1 MAGKSGSSLAEN
13 VYQGVRDGI
22 LSGEYPLGAPL
33 SRRKLAAHFGVSLLP
48 VAEALQ
54 RLEGEGLVES
64 RPRSGTRVRVPNP
77 EEVRGHYLVREALET
92 QAVRLFAQTAS
103 AADRR
108 RLARMAE
115 DVDTL
120 YAASPLAKMDRQQ
133 QFETHR
139 AHFLFHMQIA
149 ESTRCKELI
158 QAIERN
164 QVLIFHWLYSSAV
177 PFDRLP
183 RRWHQ
188 DLVDAVNSGNP
199 QKADKAMRHHVQF
212 RRDEVAE
219 RIGACARSDELSG
232 FRGPHGARA

>member
-1 MAGKSGSSLAEN
+1 MAGKGGSSLAEK
-13 VYQGVRDGI
+13 VYQGVRDSI
-22 LSGEYPLGAPL
+22 LGGEYPLTAPL
-33 SRRKLAAHFGVSLLP
+33 SRRKLATHFGVSLLP

-54 RLEGEGLVES
+54 RLEREGLVES

-92 QAVRLFAQTAS
+92 QAARLFAQTAS
-103 AADRR
+103 APDRR
-108 RLARMAE
+108 RLARMAKE
-115 DVDTL
+115 VDAL

-133 QFETHR
+133 QFEMHR
-139 AHFLFHMQIA
+139 AHFLLHMQIA
-149 ESTRCKELI
+149 ESTGCKELM

-183 RRWHQ
+183 PRWHQ
-188 DLVDAVNSGNP
+188 NLVGVLNSSDP
-199 QKADKAMRHHVQF
+199 EKADKAMRRHVRF

-219 RIGACARSDELSG
+219 RIGAYARSDELSG
-232 FRGPHGARA
+232 FRGPRGARA